1 MIYRV
6 KKPLGETSKLLRSR
20 VTLVLQTSIL
30 VPQTT
35 HFVLQGKPS
44 TSFSGYSQFK
54 GGQMRLQ
61 VRHRISE
68 TEKTID
74 RNRAD
79 NITKK
84 NKNKKKHR
92 NESYIRIMSR
102 IRKKEREKNAD
113 RISN

>member
-1 MIYRV
+1 MCSNDCPRITIFVWRLLMIYRV

-20 VTLVLQTSIL
+20 VTLVLQTSVL

-68 TEKTID
+68 TQRRRSIEI
-74 RNRAD
+74 A
-79 NITKK
+79 
-84 NKNKKKHR
+84 
-92 NESYIRIMSR
+92 RI
-102 IRKKEREKNAD
+102 I
-113 RISN
+113 